1 MVWSLRFAHLF
12 SLAFFF
18 ASHVAD
24 IAIEQFNAFQ
34 IIATEKN
41 KNSLTLFSRFM
52 VVWWLTVF
60 ARIPTFRQV
69 HKVQPRVA
77 KGRAARAR
85 PLVHHAKL
93 PDQRRNGMLAAA
105 RVGHREGAILR
116 HSDGPPLEDCCYV
129 SFVRGTKKTSHFCVW
144 SRASCS

>member
-1 MVWSLRFAHLF
+1 MK
-12 SLAFFF
+12 
-18 ASHVAD
+18 
-24 IAIEQFNAFQ
+24 
-34 IIATEKN
+34 KN
-41 KNSLTLFSRFM
+41 NSLTLFSLFL

-60 ARIPTFRQV
+60 ARILTFRQV

-129 SFVRGTKKTSHFCVW
+129 SFVRGAKKEKNTLTFLCVVVHLVFLLRPFCYFVHFI
-144 SRASCS
+144 SAISLLNRASYEDLFF